1 MRMSHTS
8 AVILLAGTL
17 IFLASAPPARAQ
29 NASNLQL
36 ACNSLQFSVVATSR
50 GPGISPRRQPGTI
63 TCITSVNETALKFV
77 NDAREERRYATARL
91 VWLRTNSNAGFL
103 DATITNAVISS
114 IEITE
119 ESGLPVEEI
128 TLSFERVDFQFE
140 GSKDHTL
147 LDASPM
153 R

>member
-1 MRMSHTS
+1 MRMSRTS
-8 AVILLAGTL
+8 AALLLAGTL
-17 IFLASAPPARAQ
+17 IFLFSASPARAQ
-29 NASNLQL
+29 NNSNLQL
-36 ACNSLQFSVVATSR
+36 TCNSLQFSVVASTR

-63 TCITSVNETALKFV
+63 TCITSVNEMALKFL

-103 DATITNAVISS
+103 DATITNAVVSG
-114 IEITE
+114 IEVTE